1 MLCKIDSI
9 QQNTTNLIGNTHS
22 NQYKITIIM
31 VTFCRNIECDNFIG
45 EITKRNNLY
54 KLTHHFSVNQNIQKY
69 VQFLS
74 VIPKHA
80 ILK

>member
-1 MLCKIDSI
+1 MISL
-9 QQNTTNLIGNTHS
+9 
-22 NQYKITIIM
+22 
-31 VTFCRNIECDNFIG
+31 CRNIECDNFIN